1 MLCQTNAERGD
12 ADGRPIVFEVGAD
25 RFAIDYAITEL
36 NQKTGAQRCG
46 LPYRPSTITRKK
58 TWHRSQPPSQQ
69 FRKVIGHRQIPLLLS
84 SMANAVSKKPIVKG
98 AAVA

>member
-1 MLCQTNAERGD
+1 MLCQTKLPRSCAPAAERAD

-46 LPYRPSTITRKK
+46 LPVPSLHHHEEEDVAPIPAAEPAD
-58 TWHRSQPPSQQ
+58 PPA
-69 FRKVIGHRQIPLLLS
+69 IDAIP
-84 SMANAVSKKPIVKG
+84 
-98 AAVA
+98 

>member
-1 MLCQTNAERGD
+1 VLCQTKLPRSCATAAERGD

-46 LPYRPSTITRKK
+46 LPYRLSTITRKK

-69 FRKVIGHRQIPLLLS
+69 TRQPSMRSPKAAGWRSRKNLV
-84 SMANAVSKKPIVKG
+84 
-98 AAVA
+98 